1 MMIRMQL
8 AQKVAFFSDSMG
20 LCRFYEFIRG
30 IDAVVDIVVQ
40 SKKGG
45 NTNVRTANSS
55 YFIFTKLFNTAAQ
68 KYR

>member
-1 MMIRMQL
+1 MFPMMIRMQL

-55 YFIFTKLFNTAAQ
+55 
-68 KYR
+68 